1 MKKSIFFVGFLL
13 IASMAFSQNYQDV
26 VYLKNGSII
35 KGIILEQIPDKSIKI
50 KSGENLFVYQM
61 DEIEKITKEEVESKS
76 KKSLLTGKSE
86 LKAGYQL
93 NLELGVSIGNWTSN
107 TSMIARG
114 NVVNGYRFNPYIST
128 GLGIGL
134 RAYEFFQ
141 LINGNSN
148 SSTTTLLPV
157 FADVR
162 INFLDRKVSPYS
174 ATGLGYSYDLSDQMR
189 GVGSFISQS
198 FGATFKVSTKS
209 SFNVGLC
216 LEWQRGPYE
225 DYNSLGLPIQ
235 KEKIYNS
242 VGFVVGFSF

>member
-1 MKKSIFFVGFLL
+1 MKKFIFILGFLV
-13 IASMAFSQNYQDV
+13 IAATVFSQNYQDV
-26 VYLKNGSII
+26 VYLKNGSVI
-35 KGIILEQIPDKSIKI
+35 KGTIMEQVPDKTIKI

-61 DEIEKITKEEVESKS
+61 DEIEKITKEEEESKS

-86 LKAGYQL
+86 LIKGYQL
-93 NLELGVSIGNWTSN
+93 NLELGVSVGRWTSN

-174 ATGLGYSYDLSDQMR
+174 ATGLGYSYDLSDQLR

-216 LEWQRGPYE
+216 LEWQRGP
-225 DYNSLGLPIQ
+225 DYNSLGLLVP

>member
-1 MKKSIFFVGFLL
+1 MKKFIFILGFLV
-13 IASMAFSQNYQDV
+13 IAATVFSQNYQDV
-26 VYLKNGSII
+26 VYLKNGSVI
-35 KGIILEQIPDKSIKI
+35 KGTIMEQVPDKTIKI

-61 DEIEKITKEEVESKS
+61 DEIEKITKEEEESKS

-86 LKAGYQL
+86 LIKGYQL
-93 NLELGVSIGNWTSN
+93 NLELGVSVGRLTSN

-148 SSTTTLLPV
+148 SSTATLLPV

-174 ATGLGYSYDLSDQMR
+174 ATGLGYSYDLSDQLR

-216 LEWQRGPYE
+216 LEWQRGP
-225 DYNSLGLPIQ
+225 DYNSLGILVP
-235 KEKIYNS
+235 KEKIYSS